1 MLNICQATAEMKMSK
16 IWLPTLPILGAVLDG
31 KGIKEDEK
39 GGGQLYGGVE
49 REGKGLMEEAMLEV
63 SIEK

>member
-39 GGGQLYGGVE
+39 GGGSSMVGW
-49 REGKGLMEEAMLEV
+49 RGKGKA
-63 SIEK
+63 